1 MAEAK
6 KRRELLPLIHQH
18 LLQAGYVRAARE
30 VKLQSGQ
37 KTFPT
42 QPVTLLDIYTHWE
55 RTSEEAK
62 KRKADELDENLQA
75 KKVRVSDPVSSS
87 ESSEVEE
94 EYTAKGM
101 KTTRPLLAKS
111 VTLMP
116 EKNLAVTKDRAKGKN
131 KKVTGKAV
139 NSISPP
145 TPNKGPAPLG
155 KPGLATL
162 AQALSPRSNPV
173 SKNQAADS
181 SSSSS
186 DSEAEGAA
194 SVDRL
199 HPRPAGP
206 VARKPESSSSGA
218 SGDETDIETQVKPGV
233 KAQLTNTPGR
243 MVPAS
248 TGPKG
253 GTSAPGTGKPVTA
266 SPQAKA
272 GTPVR
277 IAGDGRPEESSES
290 SEESE
295 SEEEMPAS
303 QGQVKPAVTAPH
315 VTPGSTKKP
324 QGRASTP
331 AARKAVAATTP
342 RAQIGAPGKAVE
354 MRRAEESSESSEESE
369 GEDEVPASQGQVKAA
384 GRTPL
389 VSSVPVSPVSVKGSQ
404 EKATAPALRKPVT
417 QPSQAKVGTP
427 NVATKAGVESSE
439 SSEESESEEEA
450 PAPEGKVSQARAP
463 AGRGAVT
470 APAST
475 KGAAATHPQAQAK
488 KVGSRKP
495 EESSES
501 SESSESE
508 EASASKG
515 SVKAAGRTPR
525 ALSVPVTPISFTGT
539 HERVSASVATR
550 PQAKAGTPIQA
561 SGAGRAE
568 ESSESSEESESEEE
582 APAVQGPVKPAVTA
596 SQVSVPLGSA
606 KKPQGRAST
615 PAAGKAMA
623 ATSLQAKIVTP
634 TAKAVG
640 AGKPGESSE
649 SSEESESEE
658 ETPASQGQVKAAG
671 RTPRAVSVP
680 VTPISVTGTHER
692 VSTSVAT
699 QLRTKAGTPVQA
711 EKAEKSSESSE
722 ESESEEEAP
731 AVRGKGK
738 PVVIASQVGITPGSA
753 RKPQGRV
760 STPAAGNRVA
770 ATAPMAKVATPT
782 TKASGGGKP
791 GESSESSEES
801 ESEEEAPASQ
811 GQVKAAG
818 RTPRAVSVPVTPI
831 SISGTHER
839 ASASVATR
847 PQAKAGTPIKASGA
861 GRAEN
866 SSESSEESESEEE
879 APAVQGPVKPA
890 VTTSQVSV
898 TRGSAKKPQGRAST
912 PAAGKAMAAT
922 SLQAKVVTPTA
933 KAVGA
938 GKPGESSESSEES
951 ESEEEAPASQG
962 QVEAAGRT
970 PRAVSVPVTPIS
982 VTGTHER
989 VSTSVA
995 TQPQAKA
1002 GTPIKASGAGR
1013 AEKSSE
1019 SSEESESEEE
1029 APTVR
1034 GQVKP
1039 TVTASQVSVTP
1050 GSIKKFQGKASTPA
1064 AGKGVAT
1071 KSTRAK
1077 VVTSTD
1083 ASGGG
1088 KPGESSESS
1097 EESESEEET
1106 PASQGQVKA
1115 AGRTPR
1121 AVSVPVTPISVTG
1134 TYERV
1139 SASVTTQP
1147 QAKAGTPIKAS
1158 GAGRAEKSSESSDE
1172 SESEEEALAVQG
1184 PVKPAVTTSQVGVPL
1199 GSAKKPQGRGSTPA
1213 AGKAMAA
1220 TPLQAKVV
1228 TPTAKAAGGGKPG
1241 ESSES
1246 SEESE
1251 SEEETPA
1258 SQGQVG
1264 VTPGSTKKTQ
1274 GRASTPAAGR
1284 AVVTTLPQ
1292 IKVNKTPLIFVD
1304 PKRSLAGKAA
1314 APTKAAVP
1322 VSASKEGRVAESEG
1336 SSSSG
1341 SEEEEEDLIPATQNL
1356 DTSTAKPTVVA
1367 LPIARRGPVP
1377 APRASS
1383 PEDSSEE
1390 SDSEE
1395 EKSTQV
1401 KPSPALAPLA
1411 VATVKTSGQKA
1422 RTPQPSVKGRKTSGS
1437 ALAQL
1442 PAALKIPALTK
1453 AAQDAGGFPGSTPSS
1468 ILKGSNGKKAKGKAG
1483 QPQASPTKAAG
1494 ATRRAAHIN
1503 SNNLPGKRQK
1513 ENGEGVTKAKSA
1525 PKKGAAPKEEAGMVP
1540 ESSEVSSE
1548 EEVEP
1553 SQSLLSGSPAPRLP
1567 GSTPKSTPTVPAKA
1581 QPPETLPRGPPKPEV
1596 GKTTAANDP
1605 LGVIVPASS
1614 ATDDSS
1620 DGGSSED
1627 DGKPTAVK
1635 PPVGTG
1641 RETSCEKETPVAPRH
1656 PVTVPNSAPP
1666 VPTSNHKSTPGTNAA
1681 YALLSLARAG
1691 AESSGDGELDS
1702 EEEALATS
1710 RAQASVVKV
1719 LTDLLQQEKKK
1730 ATKIIKAAKSPKVK
1744 EGKKQKSSQKRKLAG
1759 EDGDTKATGN
1769 KKQKLATEDSQ
1780 EGEAK
1785 AGKGGRTKKGKKE
1798 KGTGDAQEKRVR
1810 GASGTKKSKEKSG
1823 DDLDPTKVRSEDA
1836 GDTKTKKEKKEKK
1849 KSDKKD
1855 KTPKDKKKRKKSLSK
1870 DSDSSVLKKKKKKEK
1885 KVDQSK

>member
-1 MAEAK
+1 
-6 KRRELLPLIHQH
+6 
-18 LLQAGYVRAARE
+18 
-30 VKLQSGQ
+30 Q

-199 HPRPAGP
+199 HPRPVAGP

-218 SGDETDIETQVKPGV
+218 SGDETDIEVISAFSSCSVLPS
-233 KAQLTNTPGR
+233 
-243 MVPAS
+243 AS
-248 TGPKG
+248 PPWCWRG
-253 GTSAPGTGKPVTA
+253 SCTGKPVTA

-295 SEEEMPAS
+295 SEEEM
-303 QGQVKPAVTAPH
+303 
-315 VTPGSTKKP
+315 
-324 QGRASTP
+324 
-331 AARKAVAATTP
+331 
-342 RAQIGAPGKAVE
+342 
-354 MRRAEESSESSEESE
+354 
-369 GEDEVPASQGQVKAA
+369 PASQGQVKAA

-515 SVKAAGRTPR
+515 SLQVKAAGRTPR

-582 APAVQGPVKPAVTA
+582 APAVQGPVCSPYAPRLQTSEPEA
-596 SQVSVPLGSA
+596 SGP
-606 KKPQGRAST
+606 P
-615 PAAGKAMA
+615 
-623 ATSLQAKIVTP
+623 AKIVTP

-731 AVRGKGK
+731 AVRGK
-738 PVVIASQVGITPGSA
+738 VGITPGSA

-811 GQVKAAG
+811 GQ
-818 RTPRAVSVPVTPI
+818 
-831 SISGTHER
+831 
-839 ASASVATR
+839 
-847 PQAKAGTPIKASGA
+847 
-861 GRAEN
+861 
-866 SSESSEESESEEE
+866 
-879 APAVQGPVKPA
+879 VKPA

-962 QVEAAGRT
+962 Q
-970 PRAVSVPVTPIS
+970 
-982 VTGTHER
+982 
-989 VSTSVA
+989 
-995 TQPQAKA
+995 
-1002 GTPIKASGAGR
+1002 ASGAGR

-1034 GQVKP
+1034 GQ
-1039 TVTASQVSVTP
+1039 
-1050 GSIKKFQGKASTPA
+1050 KFQGKASTPA

-1106 PASQGQVKA
+1106 PASQGQVRLVETEVAPLVKP
-1115 AGRTPR
+1115 GRSLSSLAR
-1121 AVSVPVTPISVTG
+1121 
-1134 TYERV
+1134 
-1139 SASVTTQP
+1139 VTTQP

-1158 GAGRAEKSSESSDE
+1158 GAGRAEKSSESSEE

-1184 PVKPAVTTSQVGVPL
+1184 P
-1199 GSAKKPQGRGSTPA
+1199 PQGRASTPA

-1258 SQGQVG
+1258 SQGQKRLKSILCVEECCLHIPSG
-1264 VTPGSTKKTQ
+1264 MMVERQRPPPTET
-1274 GRASTPAAGR
+1274 
-1284 AVVTTLPQ
+1284 
-1292 IKVNKTPLIFVD
+1292 VNG
-1304 PKRSLAGKAA
+1304 SLA
-1314 APTKAAVP
+1314 
-1322 VSASKEGRVAESEG
+1322 
-1336 SSSSG
+1336 
-1341 SEEEEEDLIPATQNL
+1341 
-1356 DTSTAKPTVVA
+1356 
-1367 LPIARRGPVP
+1367 
-1377 APRASS
+1377 
-1383 PEDSSEE
+1383 
-1390 SDSEE
+1390 
-1395 EKSTQV
+1395 
-1401 KPSPALAPLA
+1401 
-1411 VATVKTSGQKA
+1411 
-1422 RTPQPSVKGRKTSGS
+1422 
-1437 ALAQL
+1437 
-1442 PAALKIPALTK
+1442 
-1453 AAQDAGGFPGSTPSS
+1453 
-1468 ILKGSNGKKAKGKAG
+1468 
-1483 QPQASPTKAAG
+1483 
-1494 ATRRAAHIN
+1494 
-1503 SNNLPGKRQK
+1503 
-1513 ENGEGVTKAKSA
+1513 
-1525 PKKGAAPKEEAGMVP
+1525 
-1540 ESSEVSSE
+1540 
-1548 EEVEP
+1548 
-1553 SQSLLSGSPAPRLP
+1553 GSPAPRLP

-1596 GKTTAANDP
+1596 GKTAAANDP

-1641 RETSCEKETPVAPRH
+1641 RQHPLPPSLRREEKHLDTQACACSAETRVVGPSAASAWLLLCPPCRPSCARPRAAQVPPFLDPLPRICSTVRWNERPGGHHLCTAVPLQPSPLPPPKGGGKGEGGTLPVRGREDKGGCSSPVA
-1656 PVTVPNSAPP
+1656 
-1666 VPTSNHKSTPGTNAA
+1666 
-1681 YALLSLARAG
+1681 ARAG

-1870 DSDSSVLKKKKKKEK
+1870 DSDSSVLKKKKKKK
-1885 KVDQSK
+1885 NKYAQKTP

>member
-199 HPRPAGP
+199 HPRPVAGP

-1220 TPLQAKVV
+1220 TPLQAKV
-1228 TPTAKAAGGGKPG
+1228 
-1241 ESSES
+1241 
-1246 SEESE
+1246 
-1251 SEEETPA
+1251 
-1258 SQGQVG
+1258 
-1264 VTPGSTKKTQ
+1264 
-1274 GRASTPAAGR
+1274 
-1284 AVVTTLPQ
+1284 
-1292 IKVNKTPLIFVD
+1292 NKTPLIFVD

>member
-199 HPRPAGP
+199 HPRPVAGP

-515 SVKAAGRTPR
+515 SVK
-525 ALSVPVTPISFTGT
+525 
-539 HERVSASVATR
+539 
-550 PQAKAGTPIQA
+550 
-561 SGAGRAE
+561 
-568 ESSESSEESESEEE
+568 
-582 APAVQGPVKPAVTA
+582 PAVTA

-770 ATAPMAKVATPT
+770 ATAPMAK
-782 TKASGGGKP
+782 
-791 GESSESSEES
+791 
-801 ESEEEAPASQ
+801 
-811 GQVKAAG
+811 VKAAG

-1106 PASQGQVKA
+1106 PASQGQ
-1115 AGRTPR
+1115 
-1121 AVSVPVTPISVTG
+1121 
-1134 TYERV
+1134 
-1139 SASVTTQP
+1139 
-1147 QAKAGTPIKAS
+1147 
-1158 GAGRAEKSSESSDE
+1158 
-1172 SESEEEALAVQG
+1172 
-1184 PVKPAVTTSQVGVPL
+1184 
-1199 GSAKKPQGRGSTPA
+1199 
-1213 AGKAMAA
+1213 
-1220 TPLQAKVV
+1220 
-1228 TPTAKAAGGGKPG
+1228 
-1241 ESSES
+1241 
-1246 SEESE
+1246 
-1251 SEEETPA
+1251 
-1258 SQGQVG
+1258 
-1264 VTPGSTKKTQ
+1264 
-1274 GRASTPAAGR
+1274 
-1284 AVVTTLPQ
+1284 
-1292 IKVNKTPLIFVD
+1292 VNKTPLIFVD

>member
-199 HPRPAGP
+199 HPRPVAGP

-658 ETPASQGQVKAAG
+658 ET
-671 RTPRAVSVP
+671 
-680 VTPISVTGTHER
+680 
-692 VSTSVAT
+692 
-699 QLRTKAGTPVQA
+699 
-711 EKAEKSSESSE
+711 
-722 ESESEEEAP
+722 
-731 AVRGKGK
+731 
-738 PVVIASQVGITPGSA
+738 
-753 RKPQGRV
+753 
-760 STPAAGNRVA
+760 
-770 ATAPMAKVATPT
+770 
-782 TKASGGGKP
+782 
-791 GESSESSEES
+791 
-801 ESEEEAPASQ
+801 PASQ

>member
-199 HPRPAGP
+199 HPRPVAGP

-515 SVKAAGRTPR
+515 S
-525 ALSVPVTPISFTGT
+525 
-539 HERVSASVATR
+539 
-550 PQAKAGTPIQA
+550 
-561 SGAGRAE
+561 
-568 ESSESSEESESEEE
+568 
-582 APAVQGPVKPAVTA
+582 
-596 SQVSVPLGSA
+596 
-606 KKPQGRAST
+606 
-615 PAAGKAMA
+615 
-623 ATSLQAKIVTP
+623 
-634 TAKAVG
+634 
-640 AGKPGESSE
+640 
-649 SSEESESEE
+649 
-658 ETPASQGQVKAAG
+658 
-671 RTPRAVSVP
+671 
-680 VTPISVTGTHER
+680 
-692 VSTSVAT
+692 
-699 QLRTKAGTPVQA
+699 
-711 EKAEKSSESSE
+711 
-722 ESESEEEAP
+722 
-731 AVRGKGK
+731 
-738 PVVIASQVGITPGSA
+738 
-753 RKPQGRV
+753 
-760 STPAAGNRVA
+760 
-770 ATAPMAKVATPT
+770 
-782 TKASGGGKP
+782 
-791 GESSESSEES
+791 
-801 ESEEEAPASQ
+801 
-811 GQVKAAG
+811 
-818 RTPRAVSVPVTPI
+818 
-831 SISGTHER
+831 
-839 ASASVATR
+839 
-847 PQAKAGTPIKASGA
+847 
-861 GRAEN
+861 
-866 SSESSEESESEEE
+866 
-879 APAVQGPVKPA
+879 VKPA

-1258 SQGQVG
+1258 SQGQ
-1264 VTPGSTKKTQ
+1264 
-1274 GRASTPAAGR
+1274 
-1284 AVVTTLPQ
+1284 
-1292 IKVNKTPLIFVD
+1292 VNKTPLIFVD

>member
-1 MAEAK
+1 MWVHKINLSVIASGIGSLVRICHKILMAI
-6 KRRELLPLIHQH
+6 PLSI
-18 LLQAGYVRAARE
+18 LDSCGPDRE
-30 VKLQSGQ
+30 VKRQSGQ

-199 HPRPAGP
+199 HPRPVAGP

-1158 GAGRAEKSSESSDE
+1158 GAGRAEKSSESSEE

-1199 GSAKKPQGRGSTPA
+1199 GSAKKPQGRASTPA

-1292 IKVNKTPLIFVD
+1292 IKVGIPIKVT
-1304 PKRSLAGKAA
+1304 GG
-1314 APTKAAVP
+1314 
-1322 VSASKEGRVAESEG
+1322 GRLGES
-1336 SSSSG
+1336 SD
-1341 SEEEEEDLIPATQNL
+1341 EE
-1356 DTSTAKPTVVA
+1356 
-1367 LPIARRGPVP
+1367 
-1377 APRASS
+1377 
-1383 PEDSSEE
+1383 
-1390 SDSEE
+1390 
-1395 EKSTQV
+1395 
-1401 KPSPALAPLA
+1401 A
-1411 VATVKTSGQKA
+1411 VAYRGC
-1422 RTPQPSVKGRKTSGS
+1422 
-1437 ALAQL
+1437 LWL
-1442 PAALKIPALTK
+1442 
-1453 AAQDAGGFPGSTPSS
+1453 
-1468 ILKGSNGKKAKGKAG
+1468 
-1483 QPQASPTKAAG
+1483 
-1494 ATRRAAHIN
+1494 
-1503 SNNLPGKRQK
+1503 
-1513 ENGEGVTKAKSA
+1513 
-1525 PKKGAAPKEEAGMVP
+1525 
-1540 ESSEVSSE
+1540 
-1548 EEVEP
+1548 

-1596 GKTTAANDP
+1596 GKTAAANDP

>member
-199 HPRPAGP
+199 HPRPVAGP

-515 SVKAAGRTPR
+515 SVK
-525 ALSVPVTPISFTGT
+525 
-539 HERVSASVATR
+539 
-550 PQAKAGTPIQA
+550 
-561 SGAGRAE
+561 
-568 ESSESSEESESEEE
+568 
-582 APAVQGPVKPAVTA
+582 PAVTA

-782 TKASGGGKP
+782 TKASGG
-791 GESSESSEES
+791 
-801 ESEEEAPASQ
+801 
-811 GQVKAAG
+811 
-818 RTPRAVSVPVTPI
+818 
-831 SISGTHER
+831 
-839 ASASVATR
+839 
-847 PQAKAGTPIKASGA
+847 
-861 GRAEN
+861 
-866 SSESSEESESEEE
+866 
-879 APAVQGPVKPA
+879 
-890 VTTSQVSV
+890 
-898 TRGSAKKPQGRAST
+898 
-912 PAAGKAMAAT
+912 
-922 SLQAKVVTPTA
+922 
-933 KAVGA
+933 

-1258 SQGQVG
+1258 SQGQ
-1264 VTPGSTKKTQ
+1264 
-1274 GRASTPAAGR
+1274 
-1284 AVVTTLPQ
+1284 
-1292 IKVNKTPLIFVD
+1292 VNKTPLIFVD

>member
-1 MAEAK
+1 
-6 KRRELLPLIHQH
+6 
-18 LLQAGYVRAARE
+18 
-30 VKLQSGQ
+30 
-37 KTFPT
+37 
-42 QPVTLLDIYTHWE
+42 
-55 RTSEEAK
+55 
-62 KRKADELDENLQA
+62 
-75 KKVRVSDPVSSS
+75 
-87 ESSEVEE
+87 
-94 EYTAKGM
+94 M

-199 HPRPAGP
+199 HPRPVAGP

-515 SVKAAGRTPR
+515 S
-525 ALSVPVTPISFTGT
+525 
-539 HERVSASVATR
+539 
-550 PQAKAGTPIQA
+550 
-561 SGAGRAE
+561 
-568 ESSESSEESESEEE
+568 
-582 APAVQGPVKPAVTA
+582 VKPAVTA

>member
-199 HPRPAGP
+199 HPRPVAGP

-658 ETPASQGQVKAAG
+658 ETPASQGQV
-671 RTPRAVSVP
+671 
-680 VTPISVTGTHER
+680 
-692 VSTSVAT
+692 
-699 QLRTKAGTPVQA
+699 
-711 EKAEKSSESSE
+711 
-722 ESESEEEAP
+722 
-731 AVRGKGK
+731 
-738 PVVIASQVGITPGSA
+738 
-753 RKPQGRV
+753 
-760 STPAAGNRVA
+760 
-770 ATAPMAKVATPT
+770 
-782 TKASGGGKP
+782 
-791 GESSESSEES
+791 
-801 ESEEEAPASQ
+801 
-811 GQVKAAG
+811 
-818 RTPRAVSVPVTPI
+818 
-831 SISGTHER
+831 
-839 ASASVATR
+839 
-847 PQAKAGTPIKASGA
+847 
-861 GRAEN
+861 
-866 SSESSEESESEEE
+866 
-879 APAVQGPVKPA
+879 
-890 VTTSQVSV
+890 
-898 TRGSAKKPQGRAST
+898 
-912 PAAGKAMAAT
+912 
-922 SLQAKVVTPTA
+922 
-933 KAVGA
+933 
-938 GKPGESSESSEES
+938 
-951 ESEEEAPASQG
+951 
-962 QVEAAGRT
+962 EAAGRT

-1258 SQGQVG
+1258 SQGQ
-1264 VTPGSTKKTQ
+1264 
-1274 GRASTPAAGR
+1274 
-1284 AVVTTLPQ
+1284 
-1292 IKVNKTPLIFVD
+1292 VNKTPLIFVD